1 MKAVLCRDYG
11 PIEQLAIED
20 LPPPSL
26 PAGSVRIA
34 VRAAS
39 VNPPDVLMPQGKYQ
53 VKPPVPFIPGVECMG
68 TVLEL
73 GAGVDDLRVGERVM
87 AYPGVGCYAE
97 QVVAPRSRVERVP
110 PGMDDQAASGF
121 VLVYST
127 AFHAL
132 VDCGRL
138 AAGETLVVLG
148 AAGGIGLCAIQL
160 GKALGA
166 TVIAVASTPEKRA
179 ICREQGADHLIDSST
194 ENLTERIRALTGGP
208 GADVILD
215 VVGGDVTDRALRAV
229 RPYGR
234 YLIAGYASGV
244 IPMIKGNVVLLK
256 QAQVIGVSYRLLLER
271 DPAQA
276 AANLGALCRLFEQ
289 GRLRPLVTAE
299 FPLVRIVDAL
309 KEVGER
315 RVIGKVAVMV
325 ADGG

>member
-1 MKAVLCRDYG
+1 MKAVLCKDYA
-11 PIEQLAIED
+11 PIEQLVIED
-20 LPPPSL
+20 VEPPAL

-53 VKPPVPFIPGVECMG
+53 VRPPLPFVPGLECMG

-87 AYPGVGCYAE
+87 TYPGQGCYAQ
-97 QVVAPRSRVERVP
+97 QVVAPRIRVERVP
-110 PGMDDQAASGF
+110 AGMDDKVAAGF
-121 VLVYST
+121 VLVHST
-127 AFHAL
+127 AYHAL

-148 AAGGIGLCAIQL
+148 ASGGIGLCAIQI

-166 TVIAVASTPEKRA
+166 TVIAVASTPDKRA
-179 ICREQGADHLIDSST
+179 TCRENGADHLIDGST
-194 ENLTERIRALTGGP
+194 ENLTERIRELTGGQ

-215 VVGGDVTDRALRAV
+215 VVGGDVTDRALRAI
-229 RPYGR
+229 RPFGR

-271 DPAQA
+271 DPAHA
-276 AANLGALCRLFEQ
+276 AANLSALCRLFEQ
-289 GRLRPLVTAE
+289 GKLRPLVTAAFALE
-299 FPLVRIVDAL
+299 RIVDAL

-315 RVIGKVAVMV
+315 RAIGKVAVIV
-325 ADGG
+325 S